1 MTEIL
6 TFCTKKVING
16 AENNF
21 SGIFFGNE
29 FTKICARED
38 ELFGQGYG
46 NVLLFFVGSYTC
58 SCLMSTTHVDR
69 SGGGGNQY
77 GSTNRYRPVS
87 STFVQSCS
95 SEIRFARIYWPPG
108 GLLNTDLSVNI
119 D

>member
-69 SGGGGNQY
+69 SGGGGEINMDQPIDIDRCHRHL
-77 GSTNRYRPVS
+77 SRAVRLRY
-87 STFVQSCS
+87 
-95 SEIRFARIYWPPG
+95 
-108 GLLNTDLSVNI
+108 DLRVYI
-119 D
+119 GRRAGF